1 MNFSSEMLLALEPQE
16 RMLLQMLYE
25 RVSRPPP
32 PPPEWKWWTPGPATE
47 LQAFRARKG
56 VPSPRLTAGTP
67 AVAEVPVEVLASSV
81 DRASQAALPAQ
92 HQSTQT
98 E

>member
-1 MNFSSEMLLALEPQE
+1 MNFTPEMLKALEPQE
-16 RMLLQMLYE
+16 RMLLQMLYD
-25 RVSRPPP
+25 RVSQPPP

-47 LQAFRARKG
+47 AQAFTARRG

-67 AVAEVPVEVLASSV
+67 ASVEVPVEVLASSEG
-81 DRASQAALPAQ
+81 RASQASSPAQ